1 MDSTKLVPIDTMGAS
16 FALLVPKKC
25 TTAVAEA
32 PTTSAVNASAASL
45 YQRITGVEA
54 GACST

>member
-1 MDSTKLVPIDTMGAS
+1 MGAS

-32 PTTSAVNASAASL
+32 PTTSAVNTSAASL
-45 YQRITGVEA
+45 YQRITGAEA

>member
-1 MDSTKLVPIDTMGAS
+1 MGAS
-16 FALLVPKKC
+16 FDLLVPKEC
-25 TTAVAEA
+25 TAAVAEA
-32 PTTSAVNASAASL
+32 PAASAVNASATSL